1 MTIMGAIAGAAIGA
15 VSDAAVSGMQTSASI
30 VNTNN
35 TNKTNLQI
43 AQETNKVNAENV
55 AATNKVN
62 AENVAATNQANKDIA
77 QMSNEHN
84 EAMLNKQIQQE
95 WDMWNAENDYNSPAA
110 QMQRYKDAGVN
121 PYMAMGNV
129 SSGNASSMSSPA
141 AQPAVVPQMQAAQA
155 DAPLAQGATMMPAD
169 MSGLSGLRGIASRF
183 VELMQAKE
191 DIKGKQLENQ
201 GKEIENNFKADMFM
215 VNMYKAMQDA
225 GLSRSKRLG
234 QDIVNQFQPEMLSSE
249 LNQRKTDTMF
259 RNLEAQGQLIANL
272 SAMQWYKVLPVQIQQ
287 TIQQKAVEINN
298 LRLMG
303 KLTTAETRV
312 KVHEAVTEFY
322 KSRLAHDQAAISNA
336 TLNTQIRKVE
346 AELTHAINNS
356 GPDNPWHWYDTRID
370 QIGKRPWFGSGEDGV
385 YTPGLLW

>member
-1 MTIMGAIAGAAIGA
+1 MGQIAGAAIGA
-15 VSDAAVSGMQTSASI
+15 ASDTAVAGMQTSASI

-35 TNKTNLQI
+35 TNKANLQI
-43 AQETNKVNAENV
+43 AQQ
-55 AATNKVN
+55 
-62 AENVAATNQANKDIA
+62 TNQANKEIA
-77 QMSNEHN
+77 QMATEHN

-95 WDMWNAENDYNSPAA
+95 WNMWNAQNEYNTLSA
-110 QMQRYKDAGVN
+110 QMQRAEDAGVN
-121 PYMAMGNV
+121 PYQALGMMN
-129 SSGNASSMSSPA
+129 SGNASSMSSPS
-141 AQPAVVPQMQAAQA
+141 AQPAVVPQM
-155 DAPLAQGATMMPAD
+155 QGATMMPAD

-201 GKEIENNFKADMFM
+201 GKEIENNYKADMFL
-215 VNMYKAMQDA
+215 VDMYKKMQDA
-225 GLSRSKRLG
+225 GLSRSKRFG

-303 KLTTAETRV
+303 KLTDAETRV
-312 KVHEAVTEFY
+312 KVNEAVTEFY
-322 KSRLAHDQAAISNA
+322 KSRMAHDDATVSNA
-336 TLNTQIRKVE
+336 TIKDRIEKV
-346 AELTHAINNS
+346 AQELTHAINNS
-356 GPDNPWHWYDTRID
+356 GPDSFVSIFWQNV
-370 QIGKRPWFGSGEDGV
+370 GKKPMVGRPDDDSRT
-385 YTPGLLW
+385 YYPGWLW

>member
-1 MTIMGAIAGAAIGA
+1 MGAIAGAAIGA
-15 VSDAAVSGMQTSASI
+15 ATDAAVAGMQTSASI
-30 VNTNN
+30 INTNN
-35 TNKTNLQI
+35 TNKANLQI
-43 AQETNKVNAENV
+43 AQETNKTNA
-55 AATNKVN
+55 A
-62 AENVAATNQANKDIA
+62 NVAATNQANKDIA

-95 WDMWNAENDYNSPAA
+95 WDMWNAENEYNSPYA

-121 PYMAMGNV
+121 PYMALGNV

-141 AQPAVVPQMQAAQA
+141 AQPAVVPQMQAAQ
-155 DAPLAQGATMMPAD
+155 AQGATMMPAD

-303 KLTTAETRV
+303 KLTEAETRV

-322 KSRLAHDQAAISNA
+322 KSRMAHDQAAVSNA
-336 TLNTQIRKVE
+336 TLNAQIKKIE
-346 AELTHAINNS
+346 AEMTHAINNS
-356 GPDNPWHWYDTRID
+356 GPDGALGVPNMMYN
-370 QIGKRPWFGSGEDGV
+370 WFEKGLRG
-385 YTPGLLW
+385 TPFMPFFMNFTK

>member
-1 MTIMGAIAGAAIGA
+1 MGQIAGAAIGA
-15 VSDAAVSGMQTSASI
+15 ATDVAVSGMQTSASI

-35 TNKTNLQI
+35 TNKANLQI
-43 AQETNKVNAENV
+43 AQQ
-55 AATNKVN
+55 
-62 AENVAATNQANKDIA
+62 TNQANKDIA
-77 QMSNEHN
+77 QMANEHN
-84 EAMLNKQIQQE
+84 EAMLNKQIQQQ
-95 WDMWNAENDYNSPAA
+95 WDLWNAENEYNSPAA
-110 QMQRYKDAGVN
+110 QMQRADDAGIN
-121 PYMAMGNV
+121 AYQALGMMN
-129 SSGNASSMSSPA
+129 SGNASSMTSPS
-141 AQPAVVPQMQAAQA
+141 AQPAAVPQMQ
-155 DAPLAQGATMMPAD
+155 GATMQPAD

-183 VELMQAKE
+183 VEMMQAKE

-225 GLSRSKRLG
+225 GLSHSKRLG
-234 QDIVNQFQPEMLSSE
+234 QDIINRFQPEMMSAE
-249 LNQRKTDTMF
+249 LNQKKTDTMF

-303 KLTTAETRV
+303 KLTDAETRV

-322 KSRLAHDQAAISNA
+322 KSRTAHDNAAVSNA

-385 YTPGLLW
+385 YTPGLMW